1 GTAIIKNFNAT
12 VPYGRKILI
21 RGASGSGK
29 TTLLDSIQGVLQPLE
44 GEISVLNH
52 QKKISNP
59 SIQMARIQQSPYYF
73 EASLKENL
81 LMALESVREEELLT
95 LL

>member
-1 GTAIIKNFNAT
+1 MLQDSQQQEVSENHIDESIVTPEIHFSGVAIGHGAIIKNFNAT

-44 GEISVLNH
+44 GKYL
-52 QKKISNP
+52 
-59 SIQMARIQQSPYYF
+59 Y
-73 EASLKENL
+73 
-81 LMALESVREEELLT
+81 
-95 LL
+95 